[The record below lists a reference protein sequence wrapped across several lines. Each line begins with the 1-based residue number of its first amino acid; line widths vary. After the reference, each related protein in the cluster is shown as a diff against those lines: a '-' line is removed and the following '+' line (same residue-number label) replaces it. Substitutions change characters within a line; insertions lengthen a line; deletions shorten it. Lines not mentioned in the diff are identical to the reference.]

1 MSYSQLVPL
10 CLGYAYHIND
20 FIPSEHHFEPFVLGL
35 DKAIVY
41 FLRIDVT
48 HPVAFIVFIK
58 SIRNMLWGLF
68 KIQLWEKSI
77 DDGLNCQVH

>member
-10 CLGYAYHIND
+10 CLGHAHHIND
-20 FIPSEHHFEPFVLGL
+20 FIPSELHFEPFVLGF

-41 FLRIDVT
+41 LLRIDMT

-58 SIRNMLWGLF
+58 SIRNMLRGLF
-68 KIQLWEKSI
+68 KI
-77 DDGLNCQVH
+77 